1 MLKIIF
7 NLSNRVCYKR
17 SLVYIRWWVDFRKEF
32 AILGTRKKLSS
43 IRKQKIYIAL
53 VIIFLGGVFELI
65 PSVVVTI
72 IPIIFFTWETV
83 ELFFNKNA
91 INGYK
96 KWIKNKKKINKNH

>member
-1 MLKIIF
+1 MIIF
-7 NLSNRVCYKR
+7 
-17 SLVYIRWWVDFRKEF
+17 F
-32 AILGTRKKLSS
+32 
-43 IRKQKIYIAL
+43 
-53 VIIFLGGVFELI
+53 GGVFELI
-65 PSVVVTI
+65 PKMVVTI